1 MREIPVPE
9 RVHRGEHELVVTWDA
24 GHAGVYPYRM
34 LRLACHCATCREELT
49 GRPLLDPGVVP
60 EGVRAEEVSLV
71 GAYAIK
77 IRWSDGHDTGIYT
90 YEYLL
95 SLCPCGRCRATTSG
109 DEQGRARTGG
119 GGCAR

>member
-9 RVHRGEHELVVTWDA
+9 RIHRGDGELVITWGE
-24 GHAGVYPYRM
+24 GHVGSYPHRM
-34 LRLACHCATCREELT
+34 LRLACPCATCREEMT
-49 GRPLLDPGVVP
+49 GRPILNPASVADDVHP
-60 EGVRAEEVSLV
+60 ESVSLV

-95 SLCPCGRCRATTSG
+95 SLCPCEACRN
-109 DEQGRARTGG
+109 ERR
-119 GGCAR
+119 

>member
-9 RVHRGEHELVVTWDA
+9 RIHKGDGELVITWGE
-24 GHAGVYPYRM
+24 GHVGSYPHRM
-34 LRLACHCATCREELT
+34 LRLACHCATCREEMT
-49 GRPLLDPGVVP
+49 GRPILNPASVADEVHP
-60 EGVRAEEVSLV
+60 ELVSLV

-95 SLCPCGRCRATTSG
+95 SLCPCERCKNGPA
-109 DEQGRARTGG
+109 
-119 GGCAR
+119 